1 MSSGNEARFIPAN
14 VFPAPRN
21 FIMQRELC
29 PAMLKTDMKQ
39 KIRNSVTRK
48 KDNTKITIIYLPYD
62 CPILVKKTITRKM
75 APMIG
80 LKISILIIETYII
93 KKELDFFI

>member
-39 KIRNSVTRK
+39 KISSVTRK
-48 KDNTKITIIYLPYD
+48 KENTKITLIYLP
-62 CPILVKKTITRKM
+62 
-75 APMIG
+75 
-80 LKISILIIETYII
+80 LKHI
-93 KKELDFFI
+93 

>member
-1 MSSGNEARFIPAN
+1 MVILIGKVGWKIPSLSGFLRTRFMSSGNEARFIPAN

-39 KIRNSVTRK
+39 KISSVTRK
-48 KDNTKITIIYLPYD
+48 KENTKITLIYLP
-62 CPILVKKTITRKM
+62 
-75 APMIG
+75 
-80 LKISILIIETYII
+80 LKHI
-93 KKELDFFI
+93 